1 MSRLNPLANEQLT
14 DDLRKQAVATDE
26 KGADSTVL
34 RVLGHRPDMLEAYFN
49 FYYPLHNSGVV
60 DPPLKEM
67 VRLRIAELNQ
77 CLT

>member
-14 DDLRKQAVATDE
+14 NDLRKQAVAADE

-34 RVLGHRPDMLEAYFN
+34 RVMGHRPDMLEAYFK

-60 DPPLKEM
+60 DSALKEM